1 VPRDDSSDLVLVIDQ
16 FEDLF
21 TLVDAVADRQH
32 GRASR
37 VEAAAE
43 PRSRLRVIITLRADF
58 YDRPLMYPDFGALMR
73 RTTELVLP
81 LTVDEVER
89 AIVGPVRKA
98 GARIDDN
105 LVKAIITE
113 VSQEPGAL
121 PLLQYALTELFDR
134 RVNNAL
140 KLEIYHEIGGALG
153 ALARRADEIYESLK
167 PDEKEAARQ
176 LFLRLVRLGEGT
188 EDTRRRAMLD
198 EVLSLQ
204 GDRQV
209 MQRAIDE
216 FGQYRLLTFD
226 RDPSTRSATVEVA
239 HEAILRE
246 WGRRLWTTRG
256 GRRSATMLTPTTGT
270 T

>member
-1 VPRDDSSDLVLVIDQ
+1 
-16 FEDLF
+16 
-21 TLVDAVADRQH
+21 
-32 GRASR
+32 
-37 VEAAAE
+37 
-43 PRSRLRVIITLRADF
+43 
-58 YDRPLMYPDFGALMR
+58 MR
-73 RTTELVLP
+73 H
-81 LTVDEVER
+81 

-188 EDTRRRAMLD
+188 EGPRAKQPNLD
-198 EVLSLQ
+198 
-204 GDRQV
+204 
-209 MQRAIDE
+209 
-216 FGQYRLLTFD
+216 
-226 RDPSTRSATVEVA
+226 
-239 HEAILRE
+239 
-246 WGRRLWTTRG
+246 
-256 GRRSATMLTPTTGT
+256 
-270 T
+270 